1 MTPQRQRIKCVLGRI
16 QLTLTPKSMVAHAFA
31 AYFSPLA
38 RPPAR
43 STAGTGANLS
53 LLQISSAAFDSVR
66 RQPRALYRTLAH
78 THTPANLDNRDLSL
92 RMCRV
97 RAAHPLWTRAWLH
110 TYTFARGHSS
120 NHPTWFPMLI
130 WRPSDFN
137 LALYTGLC
145 CYMKKP
151 SVCFVWCGNLF
162 CEKIAALPSRIHF
175 GGNWKVGLGV
185 CCFSGSEM
193 KRKRLFLWTVS
204 S

>member
-1 MTPQRQRIKCVLGRI
+1 ML
-16 QLTLTPKSMVAHAFA
+16 
-31 AYFSPLA
+31 SPPIFRLSRA

-43 STAGTGANLS
+43 RPVPAPTFHYCKS
-53 LLQISSAAFDSVR
+53 
-66 RQPRALYRTLAH
+66 RQPRLIQCAGSPALCTAHSHTH

-145 CYMKKP
+145 CFMKKP